1 MNRQD
6 ETGAAEQTRWFGQ
19 RLHPGRRP
27 AVVVIDLMLGFTDP
41 ACPLGADLDTVVQAT
56 CSLLDSARAHEMPVI
71 FTSVEFSADGVE
83 GSVWH
88 RKLPALQF
96 LTAGRRWVELDP
108 RMRRETD
115 EPIIVKRAAS
125 AFTGTGLATVLT
137 TLRVDSLIVCG
148 ASTSG
153 CVRATVVD
161 ACMAGWPTFVPREC
175 VGDRSTAQHQA
186 NLIDIEL
193 KYADVISV
201 HDAIG
206 IVSNDRDH

>member
-6 ETGAAEQTRWFGQ
+6 ETSAAAQARWFGQ
-19 RLHPGRRP
+19 RLRPGLRP

-41 ACPLGADLDTVVQAT
+41 ACPLGADLDTVVHAT
-56 CSLLDSARAHEMPVI
+56 RSLLDSARAHEVPVI
-71 FTSVEFSADGVE
+71 FTSVEFSSDGVE

-96 LTAGRRWVELDP
+96 LTEGQRWVELDP
-108 RMRRETD
+108 RMQRKPD

-153 CVRATVVD
+153 CVRATAVD
-161 ACMAGWPTFVPREC
+161 ACMAGWPTFVPQEC
-175 VGDRSTAQHQA
+175 VGDRSAAQHEA

-206 IVSNDRDH
+206 IVNNARDH

>member
-6 ETGAAEQTRWFGQ
+6 ETGALKQQWFGQ
-19 RLHPGRRP
+19 RLQPGRRP

-41 ACPLGADLDTVVQAT
+41 ACPLGADLDSVVQAT
-56 CSLLDSARAHEMPVI
+56 SSLLDSARAHEVPVI
-71 FTSVEFSADGVE
+71 FTTVEFSSDGVE

-96 LTAGRRWVELDP
+96 LAEGQPWVELDP
-108 RMRRETD
+108 RMLRKPD

-153 CVRATVVD
+153 CVRATAVD

-175 VGDRSTAQHQA
+175 VGDRSAAQHQA
-186 NLIDIEL
+186 NLIDIDL

-206 IVSNDRDH
+206 IVNDAPSH